1 VSARDSYDYA
11 IVRVVPW
18 VERGECINV
27 GVILHCKERRFLGA
41 RIELDTQRLEALAP
55 GVDVEMLRQ
64 HLDAIPR
71 ICEGG
76 EEAGPIGRLSQAER
90 FHWLV
95 SPRSTMVQVSPAHS
109 GLCDDPAGT
118 LERLMDTM
126 VRLTGRRGEKGG
138 RQ

>member
-18 VERGECINV
+18 VDRGECINV
-27 GVILHCKERRFLGA
+27 GVILHCKERRFLAA

-55 GVDVEMLRQ
+55 GVDVELLRE

-71 ICEGG
+71 VCEGG
-76 EEAGPIGRLSQAER
+76 DAAGPIGRLSQAER
-90 FHWLV
+90 FHWLT

-118 LERLMDTM
+118 LEHLMTTM
-126 VRLTGRRGEKGG
+126 VRVSRREAKKGDGE
-138 RQ
+138 